1 MKHQVSKVWIENAS
15 ICVRTIDGLQASYA
29 FNMWPRLA
37 NASEEQR
44 ANFYLSYSGI
54 HWPDIDE
61 DLSFEGMF
69 ANAGLT
75 ERTVEEDSV
84 FYILPV
90 PYEVP
95 ESTSGKV
102 AEATTE

>member
-15 ICVRTIDGLQASYA
+15 ICVSTIDGLQANYA
-29 FNMWPRLA
+29 FSMWPRLA
-37 NASEEQR
+37 KATEELR

-54 HWPDIDE
+54 HWLEIDE

-69 ANAGLT
+69 AHAGLI
-75 ERTVEEDSV
+75 ERTAEEDAV
-84 FYILPV
+84 YYVPPV

-95 ESTSGKV
+95 ESSTGMV
-102 AEATTE
+102 AEAPTE